1 MSCVSKELQDV
12 VFQVNRRFQAIEELL
27 GSVSVDAT
35 IPDRSI
41 SNVKLILAS
50 ITDAEIANST
60 ISAGKLNIP
69 ELDDITKAAGTL
81 TSGTIQN
88 FNITTPTITGGT
100 WSGGTLSTAVI
111 TGEFTGKAIITT
123 VGSEIGPFNV
133 TSAKL
138 YSGTVEHNASQS
150 YYGTGNNIAI
160 LDSTDGTYRLA
171 VGHASYG
178 SAPFRVTKAGV
189 LTAVGATITTPTLT
203 GGTIS
208 GTSISNCS
216 VSATTLSVDPS
227 STVAIGAGT
236 EIVFAG
242 DTQFYRNA
250 AGELRTDGSLIADG
264 YCRGVAINGSSLIS
278 AGVLANPDVLFA
290 PGVACYVRGTDFH
303 VYSAASVDKFVVAAA
318 TGNVTTAGSIA
329 ATGSI
334 ISSSVVG
341 GTSFQSGSYQWT
353 PGSPA
358 SATVALDTANYVNLT
373 INGVG
378 YKLGLVT

>member
-27 GSVSVDAT
+27 TSVSVDAT

-41 SNVKLILAS
+41 SNVKLVLAS

-111 TGEFTGKAIITT
+111 TGEFTGKAIITS
-123 VGSEIGPFNV
+123 VGSEVGPFNV

-138 YSGTVEHNASQS
+138 YSGAVEHNASQS
-150 YYGTGNNIAI
+150 YYGTGNDIAI

-208 GTSISNCS
+208 GTSISNSS

-227 STVAIGAGT
+227 STVSIGAGT
-236 EIVFAG
+236 EILFGGDIQLFRPSAGTLQIDGKLIVDALLSPNGGVATANGGVFGAIFAG
-242 DTQFYRNA
+242 KIGSGFVNIDNA
-250 AGELRTDGSLIADG
+250 GVMTIYNSATALRAS
-264 YCRGVAINGSSLIS
+264 INSANGDISSL
-278 AGVLANPDVLFA
+278 
-290 PGVACYVRGTDFH
+290 GT
-303 VYSAASVDKFVVAAA
+303 VSAAYFS
-318 TGNVTTAGSIA
+318 TGTVPWVLGA
-329 ATGSI
+329 
-334 ISSSVVG
+334 
-341 GTSFQSGSYQWT
+341 Q
-353 PGSPA
+353 A
-358 SATVALDTANYVNLT
+358 SATVALDTAHYVNVT